1 MTVHYPD
8 STELPDHHPDPTT
21 QHRPV
26 QPSTVVPT
34 NEARQGVTGHNV
46 RYVLVIG
53 IAAVVVIFA
62 GLWLYYFA

>member
-1 MTVHYPD
+1 M
-8 STELPDHHPDPTT
+8 
-21 QHRPV
+21 

-46 RYVLVIG
+46 RYVLGIG